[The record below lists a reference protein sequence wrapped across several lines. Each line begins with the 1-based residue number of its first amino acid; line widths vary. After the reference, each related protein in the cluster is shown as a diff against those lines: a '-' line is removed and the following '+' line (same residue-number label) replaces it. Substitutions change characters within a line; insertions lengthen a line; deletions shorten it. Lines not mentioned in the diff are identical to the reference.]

1 MLDYFD
7 IASIDFKLDTYLW
20 TIANTRIKFMI
31 HSESFKQTVI
41 SSKKPFH
48 THPFYEMLIA
58 VGDSC
63 VIHFSDRELPL
74 KKNSFA
80 IIHPGVM
87 HSASI
92 ENPHELLTIDF
103 LYYHEAKKSSKC
115 DLFSELESSFAKNAY
130 MVVPPSDSTSSILE
144 AIYRSGHYK
153 KPFSTELI
161 FSNFITLIFET
172 LSNLAS
178 PNFEKELIRS
188 PFTETTQYA
197 SIRMSNDI
205 IQKIDNILTTA
216 YMTNMTAKSLSN
228 DLHIC
233 EKQINRY
240 ILSQYSQT
248 FLQRKTMIRINVACE
263 MLTNTDISIAEIS
276 AKVGY
281 TSINT
286 FYSAFKSQIGTT
298 PNEFRIRFQSNT
310 HKNK

>member
-1 MLDYFD
+1 MLDFD
-7 IASIDFKLDTYLW
+7 ITSIDFNLNTYLW
-20 TIANTRIKFMI
+20 TIANTRIKFMM
-31 HSESFKQTVI
+31 HSESFKQTVV

-63 VIHFSDRELPL
+63 IIHFSDKDILL

-80 IIHPGVM
+80 IIHPSVT
-87 HSASI
+87 HCASV

-103 LYYHEAKKSSKC
+103 LYYNDAKKSSKC
-115 DLFSELESSFAKNAY
+115 DLFSELEASLAKNAY
-130 MVVPPSDSTSSILE
+130 MVVPPSESTSSIFESL
-144 AIYRSGHYK
+144 YKLGHYK

-161 FSNFITLIFET
+161 FSHFITLIFEM
-172 LSNLAS
+172 LSNLTS

-188 PFTETTQYA
+188 PFTEPQKSA

-205 IQKIDNILTTA
+205 IQKIDNILSTA
-216 YMTNMTAKSLSN
+216 YMTNITAKSLSN

-263 MLTNTDISIAEIS
+263 MLTNTNLSIAEIS
-276 AKVGY
+276 TRVGY

-286 FYSAFKSQIGTT
+286 FYSAFKNQIGIT
-298 PNEFRIRFQSNT
+298 PNEFRIHSQNDV
-310 HKNK
+310 HKCD